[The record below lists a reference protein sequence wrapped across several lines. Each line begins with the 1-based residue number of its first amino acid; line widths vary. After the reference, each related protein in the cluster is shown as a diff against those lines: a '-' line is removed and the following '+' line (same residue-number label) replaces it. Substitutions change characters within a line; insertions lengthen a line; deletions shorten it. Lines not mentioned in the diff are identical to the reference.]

1 MSLGYDRYVIVTK
14 VKEWD
19 KDVTEGKTY
28 KVIDIDMDGCYILD
42 DVGESQ
48 FMLWKQ
54 FKFIDCDIEEDGEL
68 NKFVFVKYFDKN
80 LPKLVLT
87 EKGDC
92 IDLRVSKVFKVDTPP
107 NEPSKVGEEVSFPHS
122 YKKGDT
128 LFFKLGVGMK
138 LPIGYKANVYPRSS
152 TFKNFGFILTNSVG
166 IIDNTYCGDNDEW
179 CGMVYCTR
187 DGVINYGDRIF
198 QFEPVPVYT
207 HEFVY
212 TELENLDDIS
222 RGGYGTSGI
231 K

>member
-80 LPKLVLT
+80 LPKVVLT

-107 NEPSKVGEEVSFPHS
+107 NEPSKVGEEVSFPYS

-179 CGMVYCTR
+179 AGMVYCTR
-187 DGVINYGDRIF
+187 DGIIDYGDRIF

-222 RGGYGTSGI
+222 RGGYRY
-231 K
+231 

>member
-187 DGVINYGDRIF
+187 DGIIDYGDRIL

-207 HEFVY
+207 HKFIY

>member
-107 NEPSKVGEEVSFPHS
+107 NEPSKVGEEVSFPHN

>member
-166 IIDNTYCGDNDEW
+166 IIDNTYCGDTDEW

-187 DGVINYGDRIF
+187 DGIIDYGDRIF

-212 TELENLDDIS
+212 TEVENLDDIS

>member
-187 DGVINYGDRIF
+187 DGIIDYGDRIF

-212 TELENLDDIS
+212 TEVENLDDIS

>member
-19 KDVTEGKTY
+19 KNVTEGKTY

>member
-166 IIDNTYCGDNDEW
+166 IIDNTYCGDTDEW

-187 DGVINYGDRIF
+187 DGIIDYGDRIF

>member
-166 IIDNTYCGDNDEW
+166 IIDNTYCGDTDEW

>member
-107 NEPSKVGEEVSFPHS
+107 NEPSKVGEEVSFPYS

-179 CGMVYCTR
+179 AGMVYCTR
-187 DGVINYGDRIF
+187 DGIIDYGDRIF

>member
-166 IIDNTYCGDNDEW
+166 IIDNTYCGDTDEW

-212 TELENLDDIS
+212 TEVENLDDIS

>member
-1 MSLGYDRYVIVTK
+1 MVRHVIVTK
-14 VKEWD
+14 VCTGD
-19 KDVTEGKTY
+19 RDVTLGRRYT
-28 KVIDIDMDGCYILD
+28 VIEIDRDGCRIID
-42 DVGESQ
+42 DAGELQ
-48 FMLWKQ
+48 YMFWDQVEFFDGDVK
-54 FKFIDCDIEEDGEL
+54 DDGEL
-68 NKFVFVKYFDKN
+68 NKFISVKYFDKN

-92 IDLRVSKVFKVDTPP
+92 IDLRVSKVFKVDTPS

-152 TFKNFGFILTNSVG
+152 TFKNYGFILTNSVG
-166 IIDNTYCGDNDEW
+166 IIDNAYCGDNDEW

-187 DGVINYGDRIF
+187 DGIIDYGDRIF

-207 HEFVY
+207 HKFVY
-212 TELENLDDIS
+212 TEVENLDDIS

>member
-166 IIDNTYCGDNDEW
+166 RIDNTYCGDTDEW

-187 DGVINYGDRIF
+187 DGIIDYGDRIF

-212 TELENLDDIS
+212 TEVENLDDIS

>member
-1 MSLGYDRYVIVTK
+1 MVRHVIVTK

>member
-1 MSLGYDRYVIVTK
+1 MVRHVIVTK
-14 VKEWD
+14 VCTMD
-19 KDVTEGKTY
+19 RDVTLGRRYT
-28 KVIDIDMDGCYILD
+28 VIEIDRDGCRIID
-42 DVGESQ
+42 DVG
-48 FMLWKQ
+48 
-54 FKFIDCDIEEDGEL
+54 DIQYMFWDQVEFFDGDVKEDEEL
-68 NKFVFVKYFDKN
+68 NKFISVKYFDKN

-179 CGMVYCTR
+179 AGMVYCTR

-207 HEFVY
+207 HKFVY
-212 TELENLDDIS
+212 TEVENLDDIS

>member
-1 MSLGYDRYVIVTK
+1 MVRHVIVTK
-14 VKEWD
+14 VCTMD
-19 KDVTEGKTY
+19 RDVTLGKRYT
-28 KVIDIDMDGCYILD
+28 VIEIDRDGCRIID
-42 DVGESQ
+42 DAGELQ
-48 FMLWKQ
+48 YMFWDQVEFFDGDVK
-54 FKFIDCDIEEDGEL
+54 EDEEL
-68 NKFVFVKYFDKN
+68 NKFISVKYFDKN

-212 TELENLDDIS
+212 TEVENLDDIS